1 MKRGKKRGNLFK
13 ILKEK
18 NKKQTLKFH
27 RQKER
32 KRMDEEGS
40 VDELMASK
48 KIHIIPLDEKRG
60 KKRGE
65 KTTKSKI

>member
-1 MKRGKKRGNLFK
+1 VKRGKKRGNLFK

-18 NKKQTLKFH
+18 KKKQRLKFH

-40 VDELMASK
+40 VDELWQARKYILFPWM
-48 KIHIIPLDEKRG
+48 
-60 KKRGE
+60 KRGE
-65 KTTKSKI
+65 KKERRNNKLKI